1 MIDKFKINLTYVI
14 YDLVEINIKQ
24 FSFTSVSP
32 DHLRFVTLNHEII
45 DYTNLATLYTYTL
58 RKLFNLL
65 NTYSFIIN
73 FSHHNLLHSY
83 YHNPQKESRE
93 TKIS

>member
-1 MIDKFKINLTYVI
+1 M
-14 YDLVEINIKQ
+14 EINIKQ
-24 FSFTSVSP
+24 LSFTSVSP
-32 DHLRFVTLNHEII
+32 DHLRFATFNHETI
-45 DYTNLATLYTYTL
+45 DYTNLATLYTYKPTHYV

-65 NTYSFIIN
+65 NTYSFVIN

-83 YHNPQKESRE
+83 YHNSQKEFRE